1 MKFVIPLVIPEEME
15 SGDGRSFIKGALSYR
30 ELPLPLM
37 WQMKT
42 AEGHMGSVVV
52 GRIDYMERTS
62 QGIGN
67 AYGVFDTSVYG
78 REAQRLIQHGFIKGV
93 SADLDQFE
101 AKEIK
106 PEASEDGDDLG
117 KSKLSINKARVMAVT
132 IVPKPAFQ
140 ECKIILEKTTN
151 TPQEDSMIADGIYQ
165 DDSDTANSQALVAC
179 GIIAGAIPVVPPT
192 DWFSNPKLDKPT
204 PITVTDDGRVYGHIA
219 AWNVDH
225 IGLAFGTKPPR
236 SKSGYAYF
244 HTGVIRT
251 DSGKDIPV
259 GQLTLAGGHAS
270 LEASAAEAVRHYDD
284 TASAIADVHAGED
297 AYGIWVAG
305 GLRPEAKPEQI
316 RALRA
321 SAPSGDWRPI
331 RGALELVAVCQVNV
345 PGFPVARARV
355 ASGAVMALVAAGALP
370 LAKIKADPTAELS
383 ARIERLQNLKFIE
396 SADAASS
403 LSYSEKIAELSARVR
418 DGELSYISRD
428 ERQKLAK
435 EGKALPD
442 GSFPIENV
450 EDLRAAIKSYG
461 RAKESNKSAVQNHII
476 KMAKK
481 LNVRHLIPESFKDQS
496 QDAVTASV
504 EDLRDRIAAQ
514 ALVASANELQARV
527 LSVKES
533 LGKALA
539 ADGSVPEEAPA
550 PVMEDNVPIPSEGD
564 KEIIGNPEEE
574 GFKFTP
580 GINQPR
586 DYAGRFQD
594 VLARLKLDLGT
605 SGLQNV
611 VDKVSDVEKVY
622 KTGSYSEAADAAQGL
637 LTLLNRI
644 DSGALGSSLESVRD
658 ASEELGKVIGNLPL
672 PFDNQNA
679 KLRFSDLPPAL
690 KNLMIN
696 MVEKVNNKL
705 GEKEGSEA
713 TSDIDEFMRGGDLFS
728 QADISSTMSRMLRLL
743 T

>member
-1 MKFVIPLVIPEEME
+1 
-15 SGDGRSFIKGALSYR
+15 
-30 ELPLPLM
+30 
-37 WQMKT
+37 
-42 AEGHMGSVVV
+42 
-52 GRIDYMERTS
+52 
-62 QGIGN
+62 
-67 AYGVFDTSVYG
+67 
-78 REAQRLIQHGFIKGV
+78 
-93 SADLDQFE
+93 
-101 AKEIK
+101 
-106 PEASEDGDDLG
+106 
-117 KSKLSINKARVMAVT
+117 
-132 IVPKPAFQ
+132 
-140 ECKIILEKTTN
+140 
-151 TPQEDSMIADGIYQ
+151 
-165 DDSDTANSQALVAC
+165 
-179 GIIAGAIPVVPPT
+179 
-192 DWFSNPKLDKPT
+192 
-204 PITVTDDGRVYGHIA
+204 
-219 AWNVDH
+219 
-225 IGLAFGTKPPR
+225 
-236 SKSGYAYF
+236 
-244 HTGVIRT
+244 
-251 DSGKDIPV
+251 V

-297 AYGIWVAG
+297 AHGIWVAG

-383 ARIERLQNLKFIE
+383 ARIDRLQNLKFIE
-396 SADAASS
+396 SANAVST

-442 GSFPIENV
+442 GSFPIQNV

-461 RAKESNKSAVQNHII
+461 RAKEANKSAVQKHIV
-476 KMAKK
+476 KMAGK

-550 PVMEDNVPIPSEGD
+550 PVTEDNVPVPTEGD

-644 DSGALGSSLESVRD
+644 DSGALGSSLESVRE

-672 PFDNQNA
+672 PFDDQNA

-690 KNLMIN
+690 KNLMLN